1 MSGSRDAARA
11 RSVTAVVLQQVVNGV
26 TIGVVYAL
34 IAIGLTLVFGILG
47 VINFAHG
54 DFYMIGA
61 FLTYTLTVRLGLEY
75 FLALALTIAG
85 GAAVGLLAERLAV
98 RPLKDRHMFTVVLST
113 LGLSIFLENGALLVW
128 GPDPREIE
136 LAWGS
141 RPLLIGGVVITF
153 LRLAVLATAAAL
165 IVALTWFIRR
175 TTWGMAMRAVAANR
189 DAAALMGIPVDR
201 VYAITFAV
209 GSALAGVAG
218 GLLGAMFTI
227 EPTMGE
233 WAVVKAFSVVI
244 MGGMGHVP
252 GAVLGGIILGVAESL
267 GAGFL
272 PGGTSYKDGIGY
284 AILILVLLYRPQGL
298 FGRGA

>member
-1 MSGSRDAARA
+1 
-11 RSVTAVVLQQVVNGV
+11 VTAVFLQQVVNGV

-34 IAIGLTLVFGILG
+34 IAIGLTLVFGILD

-54 DFYMIGA
+54 ELYMLGA
-61 FLTYTLTVRLGLEY
+61 FLTYGLTIGLGLDY
-75 FLALALTIAG
+75 FLALGITLLG
-85 GAAVGLLAERLAV
+85 VAAAGLLAERLTV
-98 RPLKDRHMFTVVLST
+98 RPLQGRHMFTVVLST
-113 LGLSIFLENGALLVW
+113 LGLSIFLQNAALLWW

-136 LAWGS
+136 LGWGG
-141 RPLLIGGVVITF
+141 RPLVVGGIVITH
-153 LRLAVLATAAAL
+153 LRLVMLGLGAVLIAG
-165 IVALTWFIRR
+165 LTWFIRR
-175 TTWGMAMRAVAANR
+175 TRWGMAMRAVARNR
-189 DAAALMGIPVDR
+189 DAAALMGVPVDR

-209 GSALAGVAG
+209 GAAIAGVAG

-233 WAVVKAFSVVI
+233 WAVVKAFCVVI
-244 MGGMGHVP
+244 MGGMGNVP
-252 GAVLGGIILGVAESL
+252 GAVLGGVMLGVAESL

-298 FGRGA
+298 FGRRA

>member
-1 MSGSRDAARA
+1 
-11 RSVTAVVLQQVVNGV
+11 VTAVFLQQVVNGV

-34 IAIGLTLVFGILG
+34 IAIGLTLVLGILD

-54 DFYMIGA
+54 EFYMLGA
-61 FLTYTLTVRLGLEY
+61 FLTYGLAVGLGLNY
-75 FLALALTIAG
+75 FVALALTIVGVAAAG
-85 GAAVGLLAERLAV
+85 FLAEQLTV
-98 RPLKDRHMFTVVLST
+98 RPLKGRHMFTVVLST
-113 LGLSIFLENGALLVW
+113 LGLSIFLQNGALLWW

-136 LAWGS
+136 LGWSG
-141 RPLLIGGVVITF
+141 RPLVVGGIVISS
-153 LRLAVLATAAAL
+153 LRLIVLGTSVAL
-165 IVALTWFIRR
+165 IAALTWFIRR
-175 TTWGMAMRAVAANR
+175 TRWGMAMRAVAGNR
-189 DAAALMGIPVDR
+189 DASALMGIPVDR

-209 GSALAGVAG
+209 GTGIAGVAG

-233 WAVVKAFSVVI
+233 WAVVKAFCVVI
-244 MGGMGHVP
+244 MGGMGNVP
-252 GAVLGGIILGVAESL
+252 GAVLGGVILGVAESL

-272 PGGTSYKDGIGY
+272 PGGASYKDGIGY

>member
-1 MSGSRDAARA
+1 MTFLEYLAQLVANGI
-11 RSVTAVVLQQVVNGV
+11 VTGGV
-26 TIGVVYAL
+26 YGLVALGLSLIFGV
-34 IAIGLTLVFGILG
+34 LG

-54 DFYMIGA
+54 EFYMIGA
-61 FLTYTLTVRLGLEY
+61 FVTHALTVSVGLDY
-75 FLALALTIAG
+75 FVALML
-85 GAAVGLLAERLAV
+85 AAVGGAVVGVTAERLSV

-113 LGLSIFLENGALLVW
+113 LGLSILLQNGALLTV

-141 RPLLIGGVVITF
+141 RPIIIGGVVITY
-153 LRLAVLATAAAL
+153 LRAAVLVTGAAL
-165 IVALTWFIRR
+165 IGILTWFIRR
-175 TTWGMAMRAVAANR
+175 TVWGMAMRAVATNR
-189 DAAALMGIPVDR
+189 AAAALMGIHVDR
-201 VYAITFAV
+201 IYALTFAI
-209 GSALAGVAG
+209 GAALAGVAG

-227 EPTMGE
+227 EPSMGE

-244 MGGMGHVP
+244 MGGMGNVP

-284 AILILVLLYRPQGL
+284 AILILVLLCRPQGL
-298 FGRGA
+298 FGRSA

>member
-1 MSGSRDAARA
+1 
-11 RSVTAVVLQQVVNGV
+11 VTTVVLQQVVNGV

-34 IAIGLTLVFGILG
+34 IAVGLTLVFGILD

-54 DFYMIGA
+54 EFYMIGA
-61 FLTYTLTVRLGLEY
+61 FLTHALTVGLGLDY
-75 FLALALTIAG
+75 FVALLLTIGG
-85 GAAVGLLAERLAV
+85 GAVVGLVAERVTL

-113 LGLSIFLENGALLVW
+113 LGLSIFLQNGALLTL

-141 RPLLIGGVVITF
+141 RPLIIGGVVITF
-153 LRLAVLATAAAL
+153 LRVAVLATGAL
-165 IVALTWFIRR
+165 LIAALTWFIRS
-175 TTWGMAMRAVAANR
+175 TIWGMAMRAVATNR
-189 DAAALMGIPVDR
+189 AAAALMGIPVDR
-201 VYAITFAV
+201 IYALTFAI
-209 GSALAGVAG
+209 GAALAGVAG

-227 EPTMGE
+227 EPSMGE

-244 MGGMGHVP
+244 MGGMGNVP
-252 GAVLGGIILGVAESL
+252 GAVLGGIILGVTESL

-284 AILILVLLYRPQGL
+284 AILILVLLCRPQGL
-298 FGRGA
+298 FGRSA

>member
-1 MSGSRDAARA
+1 M
-11 RSVTAVVLQQVVNGV
+11 TAVVLQQVVNGV

-54 DFYMIGA
+54 EFYMIGA

-98 RPLKDRHMFTVVLST
+98 RPLKGRHMFTVVLST

-153 LRLAVLATAAAL
+153 LRVAVLGTAAAL

-209 GSALAGVAG
+209 GSGLAAVAG

>member
-1 MSGSRDAARA
+1 
-11 RSVTAVVLQQVVNGV
+11 VTTLVLQQVVNGV

-34 IAIGLTLVFGILG
+34 IAVGLTLVFGILD

-54 DFYMIGA
+54 EFYMIGA
-61 FLTYTLTVRLGLEY
+61 FLTHALTVRLGLDY
-75 FLALALTIAG
+75 FVALLLTIVG
-85 GAAVGLLAERLAV
+85 GAVVGLVAERLTV
-98 RPLKDRHMFTVVLST
+98 RQLKDRHMFTVVLST
-113 LGLSIFLENGALLVW
+113 LGLSIFLQNGALLTL

-141 RPLLIGGVVITF
+141 RPLIIGGVVITF
-153 LRLAVLATAAAL
+153 LRVAVLATGATL

-175 TTWGMAMRAVAANR
+175 TIWGMAMRAVATNR
-189 DAAALMGIPVDR
+189 AAAALMGISVDR
-201 VYAITFAV
+201 IYALTFAI
-209 GSALAGVAG
+209 GAALAGVAG

-227 EPTMGE
+227 EPSMGE

-244 MGGMGHVP
+244 MGGMGNVP
-252 GAVLGGIILGVAESL
+252 GAVLGGIILGVTESL

-284 AILILVLLYRPQGL
+284 AILILVLLCRPQGL
-298 FGRGA
+298 FGRAA

>member
-1 MSGSRDAARA
+1 
-11 RSVTAVVLQQVVNGV
+11 VTAVVLQQVVNGV

-54 DFYMIGA
+54 EFYMIGA

-75 FLALALTIAG
+75 FLALALTIGG

-153 LRLAVLATAAAL
+153 LRVAVLGTAAAL

>member
-1 MSGSRDAARA
+1 M
-11 RSVTAVVLQQVVNGV
+11 TAVFLQQVVNGV

-54 DFYMIGA
+54 EFYMIGA

-75 FLALALTIAG
+75 FLALALTIGG

-153 LRLAVLATAAAL
+153 LRVAVLGTAAAL

>member
-1 MSGSRDAARA
+1 M
-11 RSVTAVVLQQVVNGV
+11 TTLVLQQVVNGV

-34 IAIGLTLVFGILG
+34 IAVGLTLVFGILN

-54 DFYMIGA
+54 EFYMIGA
-61 FLTYTLTVRLGLEY
+61 FLTHALTVRLGLDY
-75 FLALALTIAG
+75 FLALLLTIVG
-85 GAAVGLLAERLAV
+85 GAVVGLVAERLTL

-113 LGLSIFLENGALLVW
+113 LGLSIFLQNGALLTL

-141 RPLLIGGVVITF
+141 RPLILGGVVITF
-153 LRLAVLATAAAL
+153 LRVAVLATGAAL

-175 TTWGMAMRAVAANR
+175 TIWGMAMRAVAANR
-189 DAAALMGIPVDR
+189 AAAALMGIPVDR
-201 VYAITFAV
+201 VYALTFAI
-209 GSALAGVAG
+209 GAALAGVAG

-227 EPTMGE
+227 EPSMGE

-244 MGGMGHVP
+244 MGGMGNVP

-284 AILILVLLYRPQGL
+284 AILILVLLCRPQGL
-298 FGRGA
+298 FGRAA

>member
-1 MSGSRDAARA
+1 M
-11 RSVTAVVLQQVVNGV
+11 TAVVLQQVVNGV

-34 IAIGLTLVFGILG
+34 IAIGLTLVFGILD

-54 DFYMIGA
+54 EFYMIGA
-61 FLTYTLTVRLGLEY
+61 FLTYSLTVRVGLGY
-75 FLALALTIAG
+75 FPALALTVVG
-85 GAAVGLLAERLAV
+85 GAAAGLLAERLTV

-113 LGLSIFLENGALLVW
+113 LGLSIFLQNGALLLW

-141 RPLLIGGVVITF
+141 RPLLIGGVVITV
-153 LRLAVLATAAAL
+153 LRLAVLGTAAAL
-165 IVALTWFIRR
+165 IVALTWLIRR
-175 TTWGMAMRAVAANR
+175 TTWGMAMRAVAGNR
-189 DAAALMGIPVDR
+189 GAAALMGIPVDR

-209 GSALAGVAG
+209 GSGLAAVAG

-244 MGGMGHVP
+244 MGGMGSVP
-252 GAVLGGIILGVAESL
+252 GAVLGGMILGVAESL

-298 FGRGA
+298 FGRSA

>member
-1 MSGSRDAARA
+1 
-11 RSVTAVVLQQVVNGV
+11 VTAVVLQQVVNGV

-54 DFYMIGA
+54 EFYMIGA

-98 RPLKDRHMFTVVLST
+98 RPLKGRHMFTVVLST

-153 LRLAVLATAAAL
+153 LRVAVLGTAAAL

>member
-1 MSGSRDAARA
+1 M
-11 RSVTAVVLQQVVNGV
+11 TALVLQQVVNGV

-34 IAIGLTLVFGILG
+34 IAVGLTLVFGILD

-54 DFYMIGA
+54 EFYMIGA
-61 FLTYTLTVRLGLEY
+61 FLTHALTVSLGVDY
-75 FLALALTIAG
+75 FVALLLTIMG
-85 GAAVGLLAERLAV
+85 GALVGLVAERLTV

-113 LGLSIFLENGALLVW
+113 LGLSIFLQNGALLAL

-141 RPLLIGGVVITF
+141 RPLIVGGVVITF
-153 LRLAVLATAAAL
+153 LRVAVLLTGAAL

-175 TTWGMAMRAVAANR
+175 TIWGMAMRAVATNR
-189 DAAALMGIPVDR
+189 AAAALMGIAVDR
-201 VYAITFAV
+201 IYALTFAI
-209 GSALAGVAG
+209 GAALAGVAG

-227 EPTMGE
+227 EPSMGE

-244 MGGMGHVP
+244 MGGMGNVP
-252 GAVLGGIILGVAESL
+252 GAVLGGIILGVTESL

-284 AILILVLLYRPQGL
+284 AILILVLLCRPQGL
-298 FGRGA
+298 FGRAA

>member
-1 MSGSRDAARA
+1 M
-11 RSVTAVVLQQVVNGV
+11 TAVFLQQVVNGV

-113 LGLSIFLENGALLVW
+113 LGLSMFLENGALLVW

-153 LRLAVLATAAAL
+153 LRVAVLGTAAAL